1 MSVLFAM
8 PTGISDDMEQALTS
22 IQAAFGKQVDAL
34 GKWTDVPYS
43 AGNFRASV
51 GLWTVELGDQSIFH
65 YTVVQNL
72 MFLQIVLIGTSTD
85 ANVTTELRVFMPSGF
100 ALLNPLNQFSGQFEW
115 SIPGTDGT
123 GFVVANGVSTYLR
136 LIRDAAGT
144 NWPINRTNDFSLRL
158 NLTLAVTP
166 T

>member
-22 IQAAFGKQVDAL
+22 IQTAFGKQVDAL
-34 GKWTDVPYS
+34 GKWTDVPYN
-43 AGNFRASV
+43 AGTFRASV

-72 MFLQIVLIGTSTD
+72 MFLQLVLLSTSTD
-85 ANVTTELRVFMPSGF
+85 ANVGAELRIATPAGF
-100 ALLNPLNQFSGQFEW
+100 VLLNPLNQFSGQFEW
-115 SIPGTDGT
+115 SIPGTEGT
-123 GFVVANGVSTYLR
+123 GLVAANGISTYLR
-136 LIRDAAGT
+136 LIRDSAGT
-144 NWPINRTNDFSLRL
+144 GWPINRTNDFSLRL